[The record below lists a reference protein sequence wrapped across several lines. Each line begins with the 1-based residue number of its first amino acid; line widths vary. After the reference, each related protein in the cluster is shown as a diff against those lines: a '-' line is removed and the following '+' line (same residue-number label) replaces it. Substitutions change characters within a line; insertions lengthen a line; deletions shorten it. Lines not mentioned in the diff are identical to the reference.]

1 MKNWER
7 YFGTPEAAMR
17 MEVRMMRD
25 GRRFRI
31 AVSECNPFTSCAFES
46 RWVRD
51 FASWGRVPELAQ
63 CRIRRRDHQMGGGR
77 SMTNWEH
84 FFGTP
89 ERAALMD
96 VEFYAI
102 PAMVAVKREEKAGDA
117 ATLRLVARFDS
128 REEYLAWLKS
138 ERCGE

>member
-1 MKNWER
+1 
-7 YFGTPEAAMR
+7 
-17 MEVRMMRD
+17 
-25 GRRFRI
+25 
-31 AVSECNPFTSCAFES
+31 
-46 RWVRD
+46 
-51 FASWGRVPELAQ
+51 
-63 CRIRRRDHQMGGGR
+63 
-77 SMTNWEH
+77 MTNWEH

-89 ERAALMD
+89 ERAVLMD

>member
-1 MKNWER
+1 
-7 YFGTPEAAMR
+7 
-17 MEVRMMRD
+17 
-25 GRRFRI
+25 
-31 AVSECNPFTSCAFES
+31 
-46 RWVRD
+46 
-51 FASWGRVPELAQ
+51 
-63 CRIRRRDHQMGGGR
+63 
-77 SMTNWEH
+77 MTNWEH

-102 PAMVAVKREEKAGDA
+102 PAMVAVKHEEKAGDA